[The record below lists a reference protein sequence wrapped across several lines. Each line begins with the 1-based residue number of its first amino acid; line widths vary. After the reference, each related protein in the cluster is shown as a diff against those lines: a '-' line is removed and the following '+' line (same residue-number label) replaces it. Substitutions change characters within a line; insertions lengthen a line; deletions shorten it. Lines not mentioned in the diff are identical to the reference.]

1 MGKRGKPPRGTK
13 GVRLLVEKLDKN
25 GQSKNKFIYE

>member
-13 GVRLLVEKLDKN
+13 GVRFVVEKLDKN
-25 GQSKNKFIYE
+25 GENKKLNFPS